1 MTETNRDVV
10 RLEYRDLAT
19 LIRAP
24 RNPKNHNLSAIQLS
38 LDRFGFVAPIIV
50 DDATGRLVAGHG
62 RVDALQQRKASG
74 QPPPDR
80 IRAEGDRWLVPVVAG
95 IAFRSP
101 VEAESYLV
109 SDNQTTMLG
118 AWDDAK
124 LAGLLADLAAQ
135 DSLGGTGF
143 DAEDLDRLLADVAG
157 PTKGS
162 PEGLTVEQGLR
173 YQVIV
178 ACSDEEMQRTLL
190 DRFAEEGLEC
200 RALIS

>member
-109 SDNQTTMLG
+109 ADNQTTMLG
-118 AWDDAK
+118 AWDDQD
-124 LAGLLADLAAQ
+124 LAALLGDLAAQDALSGTGFDREDVDRLLADLAEKFTPA
-135 DSLGGTGF
+135 SV
-143 DAEDLDRLLADVAG
+143 EDQGRLDEKKKVTCPG
-157 PTKGS
+157 
-162 PEGLTVEQGLR
+162 
-173 YQVIV
+173 
-178 ACSDEEMQRTLL
+178 C
-190 DRFAEEGLEC
+190 GLEF
-200 RALIS
+200 APA